1 MVLIK
6 IKKYFANYSYK
17 NKFQT
22 FWILYFLIIINFSL
36 IGNTFWNKINQTF
49 IQLPT
54 NWQVENPESKI
65 FDFENW
71 KLIIYSKSFSRGEVF
86 YIEILSNSLK
96 DINFQSIKEE
106 SHFLYYKTIK
116 KIIPLNKKNFGFNAI
131 YVFPPDIEISL
142 NEIEWKILSSQGEKM
157 KTIQI
162 PIKIRKYPVADN
174 VILLEKKKIP
184 KEKEKEIIERI
195 NKEKEVKKI
204 VFSEELPLLII
215 NQLSHPRDFHQIT
228 SDWYKKRFIQY
239 FEFQNFKKVF
249 YKPFVNIHKGVDL
262 KGTEGD
268 IVFAL
273 SEGKVVLSEEMY
285 YEGNFIVINHGNKI
299 FSGYMHLKE
308 MLVSKNTFIKAG
320 VPIGYVGSTGLSTAP
335 HLHFS
340 LWIDGYSSDPLSI
353 LYLPIR

>member
-1 MVLIK
+1 M
-6 IKKYFANYSYK
+6 
-17 NKFQT
+17 
-22 FWILYFLIIINFSL
+22 WILYFLIIINYSL

-54 NWQVENPESKI
+54 NWQVENPEFKV

-71 KLIIYSKSFSRGEVF
+71 KLILYSKSFSRGEVF
-86 YIEILSNSLK
+86 YLEILYNSLEK
-96 DINFQSIKEE
+96 TNSISKKEE

-142 NEIEWKILSSQGEKM
+142 NEIEWKIVSNKNEKI
-157 KTIQI
+157 KIIQI
-162 PIKIRKYPVADN
+162 PIKIREYPISDS
-174 VILLEKKKIP
+174 IIQIEKKKIP

-195 NKEKEVKKI
+195 NREKEIKKI
-204 VFSEELPLLII
+204 VFSEEFPLMIN

-228 SDWYKKRFIQY
+228 SEWYKKRLIQY
-239 FEFQNFKKVF
+239 FEFVKSKKVF
-249 YKPFVNIHKGVDL
+249 YKPYVNIHKGVDL
-262 KGTEGD
+262 KGREGD
-268 IVFAL
+268 VIFAL
-273 SEGKVVLSEEMY
+273 SDGKVVLSEEMY

-308 MLVSKNTFIKAG
+308 RLVSKDSFIKAG
-320 VPIGYVGSTGLSTAP
+320 IPIGYVGTTGLSTAP

-340 LWIDGYSSDPLSI
+340 LWIDGFSSDPLSI